1 MFPKE
6 RLGEELVL
14 AQGVAKYFGARMVLE
29 DVNLSVC
36 RGETL
41 VIMGCS
47 GAGKTTMLRILM
59 GQERPDRGRVLL
71 FGRNLYKLD
80 RAQLETVRR
89 RFGVVFQSGALL
101 NSLTVAENVAL
112 PLREL
117 TKLPKREI
125 RKIVHRKLR
134 EVGLARSGK
143 LMPSQISGGM
153 RKRVGI
159 ARALVRD
166 PELILYDEPTAGL
179 DPVMT
184 AAMTQKIRTIRD
196 NRGVASVVV
205 THDMASAFEVGDRMV
220 MLHDG
225 RVLAQGTPDEIRASH
240 DPAVRQFVDGESD
253 GPITMSSGKASGK

>member
-134 EVGLARSGK
+134 EVA
-143 LMPSQISGGM
+143 
-153 RKRVGI
+153 
-159 ARALVRD
+159 
-166 PELILYDEPTAGL
+166 AGL